1 MTKASIS
8 SIKET
13 YLQLVNRLKF
23 VADDLDYSILE
34 RHKPG
39 LQILAETSN
48 STISVFDFYQKA
60 HVFYSSNLGLALGY
74 SPQDIEAGGEYFL
87 DAKIHPDDFIKLFEN
102 GVNGLKLFFNLSIDQ
117 KLNYK
122 LNCKLISEYRILNAA
137 GNYVRVIEQQ
147 QILELDT
154 YGNVWLGLSIFDI
167 SPNQKNMD
175 EGLKSEMLNFR
186 TGKTIPFFELEAE
199 RTNTLTKRE
208 TEILKLVKDG
218 FLSKEISN
226 KLTISLHTVNTHR
239 QRVLEKLGVN
249 NSMEAV
255 MLASKL
261 GLI

>member
-1 MTKASIS
+1 MTKLNINSL
-8 SIKET
+8 KET
-13 YLQLVNRLKF
+13 YSQLVERLKF

-39 LQILAETSN
+39 LQRLAEISN
-48 STISVFDFYQKA
+48 STISVFDFYKKR
-60 HVFYSSNLGLALGY
+60 HVFNSSNLGTALGY
-74 SPQDIEAGGEYFL
+74 SLQDIEAGGEYFL
-87 DAKIHPDDFIKLFEN
+87 DTKIHPDDFIMLMLI
-102 GVNGLKLFFNLSIDQ
+102 GINGLKLFFNSSVDQ
-117 KLNYK
+117 K
-122 LNCKLISEYRILNAA
+122 LNCKLIGEYRMLNAA
-137 GNYVRVIEQQ
+137 GNYVRVMEQQ

-154 YGNVWLGLSIFDI
+154 YGNVWLGLSIFDV

-186 TGKTIPFFELEAE
+186 TGKIIPFIEPETEAA
-199 RTNTLTKRE
+199 NTLTKRE
-208 TEILKLVKDG
+208 TEILKLVRDG
-218 FLSKEISN
+218 FLSKEISD

-255 MLASKL
+255 MLGSKL